1 MGSVRRLHWLQ
12 RRKRVRDKLQQ
23 LSRVSQKK
31 LEQVIS
37 LAAAVEIYP
46 NYAMIQNW
54 LSTEPSFPP
63 DQEQKTALG
72 DGASPGVV
80 PMLRPPALL
89 VLDDNER

>member
-1 MGSVRRLHWLQ
+1 MRGVVRQAATIVACFPEEIRA
-12 RRKRVRDKLQQ
+12 
-23 LSRVSQKK
+23 
-31 LEQVIS
+31 QVIS
-37 LAAAVEIYP
+37 LAAAVQIYP